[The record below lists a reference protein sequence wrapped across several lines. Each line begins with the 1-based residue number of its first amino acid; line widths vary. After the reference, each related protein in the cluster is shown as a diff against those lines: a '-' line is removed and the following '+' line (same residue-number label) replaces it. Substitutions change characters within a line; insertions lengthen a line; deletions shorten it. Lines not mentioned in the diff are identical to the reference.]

1 MSFPANH
8 SQNLLYAKYSS
19 DFVLMRKADEN
30 QTTGN
35 AQRTL
40 ML

>member
-19 DFVLMRKADEN
+19 DFQLMQKADEN

-35 AQRTL
+35 SQHTL
-40 ML
+40 IL